1 MAAACNHAQFTAECH
16 ECVAAVPA
24 PVGPPTCPRH
34 PLYVGRCPLCV
45 RERDVPAPS
54 PADDEPL
61 RVEIPAP
68 TVPVLGRVRA
78 VARHCCHRED
88 GQHCERCAD
97 LRAGEAR
104 LRAVSEIPAILARTP
119 SAVEVMRALADSYE
133 YEARH
138 SQERARAVG
147 AGESQREHEQLA
159 AEHAAVAEVLRVV
172 LSLVP
177 HTPTVAPK
185 TEGQGVP

>member
-1 MAAACNHAQFTAECH
+1 MA
-16 ECVAAVPA
+16 VPPA
-24 PVGPPTCPRH
+24 PVVPPLPR
-34 PLYVGRCPLCV
+34 
-45 RERDVPAPS
+45 
-54 PADDEPL
+54 
-61 RVEIPAP
+61 
-68 TVPVLGRVRA
+68 T
-78 VARHCCHRED
+78 ARHCCHRED
-88 GQHCERCAD
+88 GQPCARCAD

-119 SAVEVMRALADSYE
+119 SAVEVLRALADSYD

-138 SQERARAVG
+138 SQDRARTVG

-159 AEHAAVAEVLRVV
+159 AEHGAVAEVLRVV
-172 LSLVP
+172 LALVP

>member
-1 MAAACNHAQFTAECH
+1 MA
-16 ECVAAVPA
+16 VPPA
-24 PVGPPTCPRH
+24 PVVPPLPR
-34 PLYVGRCPLCV
+34 VIRRCV
-45 RERDVPAPS
+45 HNESTDAPC
-54 PADDEPL
+54 A
-61 RVEIPAP
+61 
-68 TVPVLGRVRA
+68 
-78 VARHCCHRED
+78 
-88 GQHCERCAD
+88 RCAD

-104 LRAVSEIPAILARTP
+104 LRAVARIPEILARTP
-119 SAVEVMRALADSYE
+119 SAVEVLRALAESYD

-138 SQERARAVG
+138 SQERARTVG

-172 LSLVP
+172 LTL